1 MSDSLGQR
9 LLDILF
15 PRKCP
20 FCRQVTNDDTLPC
33 PECQRELPWLV
44 DREAVGRAEFLKE
57 YACALRYQGLVRS
70 CVLRYKFS
78 PKALY
83 AKALGPITAQC
94 AADHFRGRFDLVTW
108 VPLSRKRLRRRGFDQ
123 AELLARFV
131 ARAFDMEPVSL
142 LRKRDDVG
150 VQSRL
155 KDPAARRA
163 NVLGAYSVP
172 NPALAAG
179 RRILLVDDLITTGAT
194 VSECARV
201 LLLAGAAEVRAVALA
216 QGGSGK

>member
-44 DREAVGRAEFLKE
+44 EREAVGRAEFLKE

-172 NPALAAG
+172 TPALAAG

>member
-44 DREAVGRAEFLKE
+44 EREAVGRVEFLKE